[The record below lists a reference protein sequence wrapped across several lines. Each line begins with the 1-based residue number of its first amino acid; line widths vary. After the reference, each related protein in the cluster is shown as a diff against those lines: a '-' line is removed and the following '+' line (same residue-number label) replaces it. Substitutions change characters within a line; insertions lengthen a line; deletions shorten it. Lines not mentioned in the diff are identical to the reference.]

1 MTNKKDINFGG
12 ASIGGVNIDSTV
24 HGNQIGTQHNYV
36 PEQNLVEA
44 AAEIQQL
51 LDQLEQ
57 TNPTIT
63 EAQLIVDRAIE
74 RQPML
79 KDPQVIEQ
87 AIESNPTLKQRLRS
101 AGKAAY
107 LETVKTLLPPASVV
121 IETIKAWNNPEE

>member
-24 HGNQIGTQHNYV
+24 QGNQIGTQHNYA
-36 PEQNLVEA
+36 PEQNLAEA

-57 TNPTIT
+57 TNPTET
-63 EAQLIVDRAIE
+63 EVQLIVNQAIE

-79 KDPQVIEQ
+79 QDPQVIQQ
-87 AIESNPTLKQRLRS
+87 AIKSTPTLKQRLRS

-107 LETVKTLLPPASVV
+107 FETVKVLLPPLGVA
-121 IETIKAWNNPEE
+121 IEAINAWKNPEE